1 MTTTMIVDVG
11 NLANFGI
18 ELLKFYLKIIF
29 KGWHICLDDDFSK
42 FVAILSIP
50 FEATPPAEDSLFLSR
65 FESSNFFT
73 FLL

>member
-1 MTTTMIVDVG
+1 MIVDVS
-11 NLANFGI
+11 NVENFGI
-18 ELLKFYLKIIF
+18 ELLKFDLEIIF
-29 KGWHICLDDDFSK
+29 ISYFDDDFSK

-65 FESSNFFT
+65 FESPKFFT